1 MKYVLYP
8 LMMILNAMLLA
19 YVLVMLV
26 LYFLVG
32 QADRSE
38 FSTHPEQLILLI
50 AAISAPASALVYGFR
65 QPWK

>member
-1 MKYVLYP
+1 MKDVLYP
-8 LMMILNAMLLA
+8 VMMILNAILLA

-26 LYFLVG
+26 LYGLVG

-38 FSTHPEQLILLI
+38 FTTHPEQLILLI
-50 AAISAPASALVYGFR
+50 SAIGAPASALVYGFR